1 MKMSI
6 KSMTIQELESYFN
19 LVSKIRESILMMARA
34 NNKLNTPKV
43 RNINERYNLLL
54 SEVMDRIN
62 SLTNN
67 EINSTVNEVAEENME

>member
-1 MKMSI
+1 MSI

-19 LVSKIRESILMMARA
+19 LVSKTRESILMMARA
-34 NNKLNTPKV
+34 NNNLNTPKV

-67 EINSTVNEVAEENME
+67 EINPTVNEVAEENME

>member
-1 MKMSI
+1 MNI

-34 NNKLNTPKV
+34 NNNLNTPKV

>member
-1 MKMSI
+1 
-6 KSMTIQELESYFN
+6 MTIQELESYFN
-19 LVSKIRESILMMARA
+19 LVSKTRESILMMARA
-34 NNKLNTPKV
+34 NNNLNTPKV

-67 EINSTVNEVAEENME
+67 EINPTVNEVAEENME

>member
-1 MKMSI
+1 MSI

-34 NNKLNTPKV
+34 NNNLSTPKV